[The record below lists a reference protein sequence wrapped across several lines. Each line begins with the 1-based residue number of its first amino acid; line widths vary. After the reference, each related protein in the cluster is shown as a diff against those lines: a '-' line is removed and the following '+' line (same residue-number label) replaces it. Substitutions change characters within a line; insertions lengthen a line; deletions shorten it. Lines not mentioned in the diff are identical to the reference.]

1 MKLSLNC
8 TAEFLFENKR
18 KIEVLKNWKK
28 KTNKQNKIC
37 SFLFSNNK
45 KIIRSS
51 SLNKG
56 SSLQAQLPY
65 YYYIFLGAIVKPV
78 ALSLNNGEGTEPFE
92 NGISLNSEWLSF

>member
-28 KTNKQNKIC
+28 QKTC
-37 SFLFSNNK
+37 SFLFSNNN
-45 KIIRSS
+45 KIIPSS

-56 SSLQAQLPY
+56 SSLQAHLPY
-65 YYYIFLGAIVKPV
+65 YYSIFLGAIVKHV

-92 NGISLNSEWLSF
+92 NGISLNSEWLTF